1 MRYKHKPIEKI
12 TWYEINSPVSPVY
25 PLAGARIM
33 LFFPPISH
41 PSEPARVVFTVY
53 DRFSNW
59 VPRPTHWAK
68 MVEGP
73 AEANPSD
80 ALPREEGVWA

>member
-1 MRYKHKPIEKI
+1 MRYKHKPVEKV

-25 PLAGARIM
+25 PRTGARIM
-33 LFFPPISH
+33 LFFPPD
-41 PSEPARVVFTVY
+41 PEVAEPAHVVFATY
-53 DRFSNW
+53 DKFSNW

-73 AEANPSD
+73 EEAGAPD
-80 ALPREEGVWA
+80 LPREEGVWA